1 MVRCIIFA
9 LLLAACVVA
18 APPPTIKSLNATQYM
33 GTWLLMFD
41 NVFTRSTTLNN
52 SYCARATYAL
62 GANGN
67 VSVFNEEHYMSPTGP
82 VQSIRGWAM
91 QVDAKEP
98 GQLMVVLQGVPLPA
112 PYWILQ
118 VGPVAFDQY
127 EYAIVSDPIRLSLY
141 LLARNVARFRARYE
155 AEALRFLKSNGFTNE
170 LNKPLAMVQDGCGP
184 F

>member
-18 APPPTIKSLNATQYM
+18 APPPTIKSLNVTQYM
-33 GTWLLMFD
+33 GRWLQTYEDL
-41 NVFTRSTTLNN
+41 FTRSTFLNN

-67 VSVFNEEHYMSPTGP
+67 VSVLNEEHYMSPTGP

-98 GQLMVVLQGVPLPA
+98 GQLMVVLGGAPFPA

-127 EYAIVSDPIRLSLY
+127 EYAIVSDPIRLSLFV
-141 LLARNVARFRARYE
+141 LARNVARFRARYE
-155 AEALRFLKSNGFTNE
+155 AEVLQFLKSNGFTSE
-170 LNKPLAMVQDGCGP
+170 VNKPIAMVQDGCAP